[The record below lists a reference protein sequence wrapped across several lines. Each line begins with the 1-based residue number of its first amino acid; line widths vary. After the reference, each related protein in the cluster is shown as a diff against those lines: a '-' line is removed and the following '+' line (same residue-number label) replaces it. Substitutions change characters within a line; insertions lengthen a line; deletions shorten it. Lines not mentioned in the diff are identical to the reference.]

1 MVGVPQQ
8 LVHFICAVGRAENVH
23 FFAGHF
29 LRAEPRLIQ
38 AAGLGAREVR
48 RQQRVQIVV
57 AERLLRQQHLAPGTM
72 GQPAQN
78 LRVAGQGSFIQQV
91 AGRGQGGKFR
101 RHCAVDS
108 RKRRPCVALR
118 HQSTRTGSWFSLRGR
133 PYLSSASRNGSGLNS
148 STV

>member
-1 MVGVPQQ
+1 MITPFTADGRVDYEALGRMIDYVIEGGADSVIVG
-8 LVHFICAVGRAENVH
+8 
-23 FFAGHF
+23 
-29 LRAEPRLIQ
+29 
-38 AAGLGAREVR
+38 
-48 RQQRVQIVV
+48 
-57 AERLLRQQHLAPGTM
+57 GTT
-72 GQPAQN
+72 GEPAQN

-91 AGRGQGGKFR
+91 AWRGKDGKFR
-101 RHCAVDS
+101 RHCAVDG